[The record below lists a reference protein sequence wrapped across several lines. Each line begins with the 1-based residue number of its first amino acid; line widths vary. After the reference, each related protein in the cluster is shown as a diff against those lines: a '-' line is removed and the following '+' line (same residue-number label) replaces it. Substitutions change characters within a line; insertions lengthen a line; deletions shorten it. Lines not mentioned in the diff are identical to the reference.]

1 MLIGADAQ
9 RRISSN
15 QAGKIGRT
23 EIPVCTARD
32 LVVKLGQLVLWGAKV
47 EIGLGLSGHGKGCLG
62 AFGVDGI
69 DERTVVGQVDDSD

>member
-23 EIPVCTARD
+23 EIPTWLSNLANWFF
-32 LVVKLGQLVLWGAKV
+32 GGAKV